1 MKYEVSL
8 SGCRAPS
15 SASSSANVTAEVAEH
30 VPNMVAHSMSM
41 GSLGAQWGGHRGRGD
56 TEGEGDFSVG
66 ERGGDNGLLFNRA
79 APTLLL

>member
-1 MKYEVSL
+1 
-8 SGCRAPS
+8 
-15 SASSSANVTAEVAEH
+15 
-30 VPNMVAHSMSM
+30 MSM

-56 TEGEGDFSVG
+56 TEGEGDFGVG